1 MGLLCQYHFA
11 TRDLAR
17 EQKQPDTQAI
27 DIDVLFLSET
37 EDMLMCTIYTT
48 TLKASQLGDDLSN
61 FVLIFFI
68 LGSKEV
74 CCPLTYHWQFY
85 IPLCLYLCLF
95 SRFMCLE
102 WHGYDRR
109 FSCHNVNGV
118 SSCRPIF
125 FIRMTTLPL
134 MLID

>member
-1 MGLLCQYHFA
+1 MGLLSQYHFA
-11 TRDLAR
+11 TRELAR

-85 IPLCLYLCLF
+85 IPLCF
-95 SRFMCLE
+95 VFM
-102 WHGYDRR
+102 
-109 FSCHNVNGV
+109 F
-118 SSCRPIF
+118 IF
-125 FIRMTTLPL
+125 PFYVFGMARLRQEIQLS
-134 MLID
+134 